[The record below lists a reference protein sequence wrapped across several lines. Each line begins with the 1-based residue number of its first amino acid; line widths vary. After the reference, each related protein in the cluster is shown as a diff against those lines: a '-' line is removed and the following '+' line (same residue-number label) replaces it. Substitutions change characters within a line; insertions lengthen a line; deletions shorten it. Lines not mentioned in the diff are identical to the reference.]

1 MSIKIDTKQFECA
14 LDVCYESL
22 SSELSTCKNTQRS
35 QKRTSCTMC
44 FPDEDNDPFNI
55 LCDDCLHLLRY
66 RQPTECDKRVKKLQK
81 IVDTIGILRALF
93 ERIVVSSTSEIDL
106 DVSVVSEDGKKEVV
120 DFVNEILLPQSKIDK
135 IDQIMMFA
143 QCLEKTV
150 QNHSVL
156 KLKKTDLLLS
166 DGKLLGFM
174 WGFN

>member
-1 MSIKIDTKQFECA
+1 
-14 LDVCYESL
+14 
-22 SSELSTCKNTQRS
+22 
-35 QKRTSCTMC
+35 
-44 FPDEDNDPFNI
+44 
-55 LCDDCLHLLRY
+55 
-66 RQPTECDKRVKKLQK
+66 VKKLQK